1 MHKLPEEVPL
11 LVDNFGTLFLIHFK
25 LRLILYIFWTTST
38 FCQLALTCS
47 LTSFV
52 RSLVRLALPSLRCGR
67 FAAHLLT
74 HFVRSLVCLALPSVT
89 LCPPFGHSW
98 CSLRSPYCT
107 PLGRAIELTSF
118 RAWCLLT
125 LALKD
130 PLGRYTTSSHFVHT
144 CCIAWFS
151 NFSSIIP
158 HCDIEFAF
166 RFALYN
172 SLSRVH
178 EIVQFVRT
186 ITFFDSPRPCFRKN
200 TPFSFHLDCSIA
212 CTITF

>member
-1 MHKLPEEVPL
+1 MHKLPEEAPL
-11 LVDNFGTLFLIHFK
+11 LVYYFLTLFLSNYK
-25 LRLILYIFWTTST
+25 LRLIFIHFLDHINLLSIGAH
-38 FCQLALTCS
+38 LLTH
-47 LTSFV
+47 FV

-67 FAAHLLT
+67 FAAH
-74 HFVRSLVCLALPSVT
+74 FVRSFRSLQSLLALTSVAQ
-89 LCPPFGHSW
+89 SS
-98 CSLRSPYCT
+98 SLR
-107 PLGRAIELTSF
+107 F
-118 RAWCLLT
+118 
-125 LALKD
+125 ALKA
-130 PLGRYTTSSHFVHT
+130 PLGRYTTSAHFVHT

-151 NFSSIIP
+151 NFSSINP

-186 ITFFDSPRPCFRKN
+186 ITFFDSLRPCFRKN